1 MGRRFSLVGL
11 LISLAIA
18 GVLRFSHRHSA
29 GEEYLAASI
38 ELVSEIPSHQA
49 HAEYVD
55 WLVTQA
61 HDQCFDAS
69 YTEDFGRRGRGGK
82 IHVDEYG
89 YLDDLFTN
97 MIHQAESDKQP
108 DIVAE
113 LTSLRQEV
121 FGDPESD

>member
-1 MGRRFSLVGL
+1 MGRRFGLIGL
-11 LISLAIA
+11 LISLGVA
-18 GVLRFSHRHSA
+18 GILRFSNRHST

-38 ELVSEIPSHQA
+38 DLVSEIPSHRA

-69 YTEDFGRRGRGGK
+69 YTQDFGRRGRGGK

-89 YLDDLFTN
+89 YLNDLFAS

-108 DIVAE
+108 AIVSE
-113 LTSLRQEV
+113 LTALRHEV
-121 FGDPESD
+121 FADDESD